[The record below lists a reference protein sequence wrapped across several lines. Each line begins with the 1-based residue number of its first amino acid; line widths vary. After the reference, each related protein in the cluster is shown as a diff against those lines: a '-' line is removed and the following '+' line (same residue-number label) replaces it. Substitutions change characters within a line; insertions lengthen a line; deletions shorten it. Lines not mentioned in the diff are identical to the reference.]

1 MNSSVAKNSLSNV
14 FSNRDFRLLWLGSAT
29 SNLGDQFSLIAMPWL
44 VLQLT
49 GDPLA
54 LGIVLALAGIPRAVF
69 MLVGGAYTDRL
80 SPRLIMIISDLIRLI
95 LTALMSVMVFSGA
108 IQLWMVYSFAL
119 AFGLVAG
126 FAIPAANSIVPCLIP
141 EKDLQAGNSISMGT
155 TQLISFL
162 GPTLAGLVIAGFA
175 KSSLGI
181 TLAFVIDAFSF
192 AVSALTLIAMQIRGS
207 QAQSDKESLLN
218 SIRDSL
224 LYLWNDTDLRF
235 MFTIILL
242 TNFVFTGP
250 LLVGIP
256 VLASEKLAEGSLAY
270 GLLMSAYAGGTL
282 AGFLLAGA
290 LPRPSGKIL
299 SIVMITL
306 LLSFGVGMSLFS
318 VINTTWIDFILML
331 LMGIG
336 DGYIAILVIT
346 WFQSSTPKAMLG
358 RMMSLVMLSST
369 GLLPISQAISGLI
382 AKWSISGLFVVAGL
396 AGMGLTL
403 WVALQPGLRNLSR
416 VVARDIDPAA

>member
-1 MNSSVAKNSLSNV
+1 MNSSIEKNSLSNV
-14 FSNRDFRLLWLGSAT
+14 FNIRDFRLLWLGSAT

-54 LGIVLALAGIPRAVF
+54 LGIVLALEGIPRAVF
-69 MLVGGAYTDRL
+69 MLVGGAITDRL
-80 SPRLIMIISDLIRLI
+80 SPRLIMIISDLIRFG
-95 LTALMSVMVFSGA
+95 LTALMALLVLSGY
-108 IQLWMVYSFAL
+108 IQLWMVYGIAL

-126 FAIPAANSIVPCLIP
+126 FAVPAANSIVPTLIP

-162 GPTLAGLVIAGFA
+162 GPTLAGLVIAAFTQ
-175 KSSLGI
+175 SNTGI
-181 TLAFVIDAFSF
+181 TLAFAIDAFSF
-192 AVSALTLIAMQIRGS
+192 VVSAVTMLAMQNRGAQT
-207 QAQSDKESLLN
+207 QADETGLLE

-224 LYLWNDTDLRF
+224 VYLWNNHDLRF

-242 TNFVFTGP
+242 TNFIFTGP

-256 VLASEKLAEGSLAY
+256 VLASEKLIEGSVAY

-282 AGFLLAGA
+282 AGFLLAGV
-290 LPRPSGKIL
+290 LPRPTGKIL
-299 SIVMITL
+299 SVIMLLL

-318 VINTTWIDFILML
+318 IVTTTWIDFVLMM

-336 DGYIAILVIT
+336 NGYIAILVIT
-346 WFQSSTPKAMLG
+346 WFQNSTPKAMLG

-369 GLLPISQAISGLI
+369 GLLPVSQALSGLI
-382 AKWSISGLFVVAGL
+382 GKWSISGLFVVAGL
-396 AGMGLTL
+396 AGIALTL
-403 WVALQPGLRNLSR
+403 WVSTQPALRNLSR
-416 VVARDIDPAA
+416 VVAKDLNQVA

>member
-1 MNSSVAKNSLSNV
+1 
-14 FSNRDFRLLWLGSAT
+14 
-29 SNLGDQFSLIAMPWL
+29 MPWL
-44 VLQLT
+44 VLQLS

-80 SPRLIMIISDLIRLI
+80 SPRLIMIISDLIRLM
-95 LTALMSVMVFSGA
+95 LTALMSVLVFSGV
-108 IQLWMVYSFAL
+108 IQLWMVYGFAL

-162 GPTLAGLVIAGFA
+162 GPTLAGLIIAGFTQ
-175 KSSLGI
+175 SSLGI
-181 TLAFVIDAFSF
+181 TLAFVFDAFSF

-207 QAQSDKESLLN
+207 QAQSKEESLLT

-256 VLASEKLAEGSLAY
+256 VLASENMAEGSLAY

-299 SIVMITL
+299 SIVMISL

-318 VINTTWIDFILML
+318 VITTTWVDFILML

-358 RMMSLVMLSST
+358 RLMSLVMLSST
-369 GLLPISQAISGLI
+369 GLLPISQALSGLI

-396 AGMGLTL
+396 AGMALTL

-416 VVARDIDPAA
+416 VVARDIDPVA